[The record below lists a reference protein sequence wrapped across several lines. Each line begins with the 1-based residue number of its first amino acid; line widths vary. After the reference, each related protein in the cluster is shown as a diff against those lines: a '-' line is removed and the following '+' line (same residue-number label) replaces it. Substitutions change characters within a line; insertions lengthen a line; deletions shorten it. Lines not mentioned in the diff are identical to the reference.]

1 MKIIT
6 RFTFL
11 AMLPLLWA
19 CDSTDPIVDPPSI
32 DPDEVVLNCNDN
44 YDACELAQTN
54 NNFGLD
60 IFRNLHQQTPNE
72 NIFISPTSLA
82 TALTMTLNGAANET
96 FTDMQNAMEVEDWDM
111 PTLNA
116 AYQELLPALPNL
128 DNQVDLAIA
137 NAIFHEQTFPFESEF
152 LNLNAEFFFSEVNGL
167 DFRDEASVGIINGW
181 VDTKT
186 NGLIPDIIDAIPG
199 TAVMYLINAIYFK
212 ANWRFRFDSNR
223 TTKQNFYLADNTT
236 EEVDMMTFG
245 EEVSVPYLNHPMFQ
259 AIDLAYADSVY
270 SMMLLLPKEESSLQ
284 EVVQELN
291 EENWQQWTDALS
303 NEDLEVYMPKF
314 TLEDKHEESM
324 KKALEDLGM
333 GIAFEEIRADF
344 TKMGPLGLYISRV
357 IHKSFIEVNEAG
369 TEAAAVTAVEIS
381 NESASYPGVLRFDRP
396 FVFAIRDNQ
405 TNNILFVGQ
414 YVKP

>member
-1 MKIIT
+1 MKIFT
-6 RFTFL
+6 RFTLL
-11 AMLPLLWA
+11 AMTSLLWA
-19 CDSTDPIVDPPSI
+19 CDSTDLGIRLPSV
-32 DPDEVVLNCNDN
+32 DPDEVVLNCNDH
-44 YDACELAQTN
+44 YDACELARAN

-60 IFRNLHQQTPNE
+60 IFRNLHQQTPDE

-82 TALTMTLNGAANET
+82 TALSMTLNGAANET
-96 FTDMQNAMEVEDWDM
+96 FTDMQDAMEVEVWDM
-111 PTLNA
+111 LTLNA
-116 AYQELLPALPNL
+116 AYQELLSALPNL
-128 DNQVDLAIA
+128 DNQVDLTIA
-137 NAIFHEQTFPFESEF
+137 KAIFHEQTFPFKSEF
-152 LNLNAEFFFSEVNGL
+152 LNLNAAFFFSEVNGL
-167 DFRDEASVGIINGW
+167 DFRDEASVGIINDW
-181 VDTKT
+181 VNTQT
-186 NGLIPDIIDAIPG
+186 NGLIPDIIDAIPATG
-199 TAVMYLINAIYFK
+199 VMYLINAIYFK

-223 TTKQNFYLADNTT
+223 TTKQDFYLADHTT

-245 EEVSVPYLNHPMFQ
+245 EEISIPYFNHPLFQ

-291 EENWQQWTDALS
+291 EENWQQWTDALDHY
-303 NEDLEVYMPKF
+303 DLEVYLPKF
-314 TLEDKHEESM
+314 TLEDEHKESM
-324 KKALEDLGM
+324 KEALEDLGM
-333 GIAFEEIRADF
+333 GIAFEETRADF

-369 TEAAAVTAVEIS
+369 TEAAAVTAVEIL
-381 NESASYPGVLRFDRP
+381 NESASYPGILRFDRP